1 MTKCRNQKQS
11 KILRTREGRVL
22 SEGEKGVKDISSGGW
37 ERMRFWGPARSD
49 HSQTLMSFLAAISH
63 PSIHPSIHPTLVSHS
78 VPSAVLGRQN
88 SCISCLCLGNKL
100 P

>member
-22 SEGEKGVKDISSGGW
+22 SEGEKGVKGTGSGGW
-37 ERMRFWGPARSD
+37 ERMLFWGPSRSD

-63 PSIHPSIHPTLVSHS
+63 PYIHPFIPHLSPTLCQ
-78 VPSAVLGRQN
+78 VL
-88 SCISCLCLGNKL
+88 C
-100 P
+100 